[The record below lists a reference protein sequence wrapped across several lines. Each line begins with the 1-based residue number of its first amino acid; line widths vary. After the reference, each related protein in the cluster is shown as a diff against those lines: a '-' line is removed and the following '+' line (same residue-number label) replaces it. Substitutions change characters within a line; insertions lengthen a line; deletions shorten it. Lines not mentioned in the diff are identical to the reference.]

1 MKEYY
6 SFKSCDRDGTKIHAV
21 KWSPEGQPVGVIQLV
36 HGMIEYIER
45 YDEFAEYLNSQGF
58 VVMGHDHIGHGES
71 VKDHSDWGV
80 LHTDTPSETCVDDIF
95 SNYKIIK
102 EQYPDIP
109 YFLLGHSMGSYLV
122 RHMLTLKA
130 SEFTGV
136 SGVIIMGTGTVQES
150 ACKAGMTV
158 LKLVKTF
165 GGWDKQAPKFVINLM
180 YDAPYKGFSTDGS
193 EPEKSWLSTNIESV
207 KKYYSDPKDTFVF
220 SLNGYRL
227 LITSAGFSGRE
238 ENIARI
244 NKELPI
250 LFVSGE
256 QDPVGGLGAGVTEA
270 FNKYKNVGIKDVSMH
285 LFPGDRHEILN
296 EMDRQDVYAFIY
308 DWIKQH
314 M

>member
-6 SFKSCDRDGTKIHAV
+6 SFKSSDRDGTSIHGV
-21 KWSPEGQPVGVIQLV
+21 KWTPEGEPVAVIQLV

-45 YDEFAEYLNSQGF
+45 YEEFAEYLNARGF
-58 VVMGHDHIGHGES
+58 VVMGHDHIGHGDS
-71 VKDHSDWGV
+71 VKSESDWGIM
-80 LHTDTPSETCVDDIF
+80 HTDTPSETCVEDMF
-95 SNYKIIK
+95 TNYKLIK

-109 YFLLGHSMGSYLV
+109 YFLLGHSMGSYLT

-130 SEFTGV
+130 SEFKGV
-136 SGVIIMGTGTVQES
+136 NGVVIMGTGTVEEG
-150 ACKAGMTV
+150 ACKAGMMV
-158 LKLVKTF
+158 LKLLSIF
-165 GGWDKQAPKFVINLM
+165 GGWDKKSPQFVINLM
-180 YDAPYKGFSTDGS
+180 YDKSYDGFSTDGS

-227 LITSAGFSGRE
+227 LITSAGFSGRD

-244 NKELPI
+244 NKDLPI

-256 QDPVGGLGAGVTEA
+256 KDPVGGLGAGVTTA
-270 FNKYKNVGIKDVSMH
+270 FNKYQAAGIKDVSMH
-285 LFPGDRHEILN
+285 LFSGDRHEILN
-296 EMDRQDVYAFIY
+296 EMDSQDVYAYIY
-308 DWIKQH
+308 EWLNSH